1 MANATT
7 QPIRL
12 TNFMVYNSSK
22 QVLGVAT
29 ATLPSI
35 EAQTDTI
42 TGAGIAGEIDMPT
55 LGHYGSITVSLSF
68 RSLTAEAVE
77 LAKCKSHELELR
89 GSLQV
94 HDSSSGEMR
103 TIPARLALRSIPKSY
118 NLGSF
123 EPASGTDSELEME
136 VVYLKYVLD
145 GEEKIEIDKLN
156 FIAKFNGDDLL
167 ASVRSD
173 LGL

>member
-77 LAKCKSHELELR
+77 LAKAF
-89 GSLQV
+89 GSEN
-94 HDSSSGEMR
+94 SSKFINGV
-103 TIPARLALRSIPKSY
+103 
-118 NLGSF
+118 LGT
-123 EPASGTDSELEME
+123 AYKQLGI
-136 VVYLKYVLD
+136 V
-145 GEEKIEIDKLN
+145 EEKNESRNK
-156 FIAKFNGDDLL
+156 
-167 ASVRSD
+167 SVEGATGAEGTESAGSVAD
-173 LGL
+173 GKD